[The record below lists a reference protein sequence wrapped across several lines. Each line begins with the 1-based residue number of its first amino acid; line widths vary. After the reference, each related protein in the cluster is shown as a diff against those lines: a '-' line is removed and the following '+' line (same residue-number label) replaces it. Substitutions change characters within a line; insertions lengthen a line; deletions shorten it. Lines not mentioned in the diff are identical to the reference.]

1 MKYSKYWLW
10 WNYIWYWWRK
20 RQQISLRLSMK
31 MRKMNS
37 FEQRLATMMMMMM
50 NYLGAARLNKVFKSF
65 HLPFWQTNA
74 CNAELPTQTLNIV
87 KLKFGF
93 NSIYTFRATFWP
105 THAMKEGFDLFNFSL
120 SWSCCTK
127 SISCSSFSLV
137 VSIHKCW
144 PTQRQYEQVA
154 DRTIGQCERQSI
166 LHISKV
172 IRTVFLGYLNV
183 G

>member
-1 MKYSKYWLW
+1 
-10 WNYIWYWWRK
+10 
-20 RQQISLRLSMK
+20 
-31 MRKMNS
+31 
-37 FEQRLATMMMMMM
+37 MMMMMM

-93 NSIYTFRATFWP
+93 DSIFWP
-105 THAMKEGFDLFNFSL
+105 THAMREGFDLFIFSL

-137 VSIHKCW
+137 ISIHKGW
-144 PTQRQYEQVA
+144 PTKGQYEQVA
-154 DRTIGQCERQSI
+154 DRTIGQCETNYSAKFCLFVSPRRGQYGSQANNVRPKAKPEAEALSQRLSSASPSQS
-166 LHISKV
+166 
-172 IRTVFLGYLNV
+172 LGTPAKSNI
-183 G
+183 

>member
-1 MKYSKYWLW
+1 MKNFKDWLW
-10 WNYIWYWWRK
+10 WDLYWCWKRK
-20 RQQISLRLSMK
+20 QNALELSMN
-31 MRKMNS
+31 MRKINL
-37 FEQRLATMMMMMM
+37 FERRLATMMMMM

-166 LHISKV
+166 LNISKV
-172 IRTVFLGYLNV
+172 ICTVFPGYLNV